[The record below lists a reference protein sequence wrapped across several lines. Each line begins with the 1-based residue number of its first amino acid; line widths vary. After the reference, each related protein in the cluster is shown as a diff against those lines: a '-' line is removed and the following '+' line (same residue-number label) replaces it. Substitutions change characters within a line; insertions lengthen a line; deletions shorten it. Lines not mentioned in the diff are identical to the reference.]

1 MRKFIPLCV
10 AFGLTLSGCGLFG
23 GNDAATTTETQ
34 VTPASAPAES
44 KAAPAGNAAQAKA
57 KSAAKTSS
65 KPAVTKCEHPY
76 GKEADVKNG
85 KRVCCQL
92 EDTGRTLATK
102 AGRTISPNKNN
113 KHVRAVGKEYVATY
127 IDINVDEV
135 STSMTPSTVTK
146 GNFVG
151 MVRYSE
157 TTYQCKGK
165 TKKEALAATNCT
177 STSSR
182 RVNEMINYDG
192 KKWSY

>member
-10 AFGLTLSGCGLFG
+10 AFGLTMSGCGLFG
-23 GNDAATTTETQ
+23 GSDSATTTEEQ
-34 VTPASAPAES
+34 VTPVSTAAAASDTKVAPAS
-44 KAAPAGNAAQAKA
+44 TKAKAAKETV
-57 KSAAKTSS
+57 TSS
-65 KPAVTKCEHPY
+65 KCSHPY
-76 GKEADVKNG
+76 GKEADVKKG

-102 AGRTISPNKNN
+102 ASRTIVPNKNS
-113 KHVRAVGKEYVATY
+113 KHVKAQGKEYVATY
-127 IDINVDEV
+127 IDINVNEV

-151 MVRYSE
+151 TVSYTE

-177 STSSR
+177 SAGSR
-182 RVNEMINYDG
+182 RVREMINYDG

>member
-23 GNDAATTTETQ
+23 GNDAASTTEEQ
-34 VTPASAPAES
+34 VMPVTAPAES
-44 KAAPAGNAAQAKA
+44 KAAPASN
-57 KSAAKTSS
+57 AAKTSS
-65 KPAVTKCEHPY
+65 KSAAKASTKAAVTKCEHPY

-92 EDTGRTLATK
+92 EDTGKTLATK
-102 AGRTISPNKNN
+102 AARTISPNKNN
-113 KHVRAVGKEYVATY
+113 KHVKAVGKEYVATY
-127 IDINVDEV
+127 IDINVEEV

-151 MVRYSE
+151 MVRYTE
-157 TTYQCKGK
+157 TTYHCKGK
-165 TKKEALAATNCT
+165 TKKEALTATNCT

-182 RVNEMINYDG
+182 RVNEMINFDG